1 MFKHCFCRSC
11 GSPSRSSTMHRWAH
25 GKLQC
30 WACVLDA
37 RLGDEINTFFRESL
51 RQHVLRAFP
60 QTQTSQTLARLGSWG
75 ADALS
80 ATRKRLG
87 QRDCAARTP
96 WLTCCRTQR
105 PWPENLTTPMSLGWG
120 GHLSPGEREKEG
132 EHREHHKQSDVSVT
146 SPWRLLHWSYI
157 SPLRSWHQGT
167 PASFMRL
174 ASILAWNRVRV
185 KDGLKCAQKIF
196 SSQYQYMIHVYIY
209 IYTYIV
215 YNYIYMLSYIFI
227 YLFMELFI

>member
-37 RLGDEINTFFRESL
+37 RLGDEINTFFRESW

-105 PWPENLTTPMSLGWG
+105 PWPENLTTPMSLGWWPFEPWG
-120 GHLSPGEREKEG
+120 EGERRRTPRTPQTKW
-132 EHREHHKQSDVSVT
+132 RLRDLSVT
-146 SPWRLLHWSYI
+146 SPTLVLHQS
-157 SPLRSWHQGT
+157 SPFMT
-167 PASFMRL
+167 PGNSC
-174 ASILAWNRVRV
+174 ILHALSQHL
-185 KDGLKCAQKIF
+185 GLKQGA
-196 SSQYQYMIHVYIY
+196 SQGRIEMR
-209 IYTYIV
+209 TK
-215 YNYIYMLSYIFI
+215 NL
-227 YLFMELFI
+227 